1 MSETPVSPSTALDR
15 AQLVSMLAPLAH
27 RAQNPEAERLDSME
41 VAWLVHQVEQQYQV
55 TLDIDDAALAKL
67 HTLTDA
73 TQILGESVA
82 AARV

>member
-1 MSETPVSPSTALDR
+1 MDTLDR
-15 AQLVSMLAPLAH
+15 ERLVAMLAPLAH
-27 RAQNPEAERLDSME
+27 RAQNPDAERLDSME

-55 TLDIDDAALAKL
+55 SLDLDDRALAKL

-73 TQILGESVA
+73 VAVLGDSVA